1 MPAALRAMASG
12 KAGCVDPAEPDKV
25 LEVAASLGLSLE
37 LLLCTHHH
45 FDHSGGNR
53 KMIASIAGLKVVCS
67 DYEHVDGCTVR
78 VKHKDKLEFSDSV
91 EITIWHAPCHTSGHV
106 LYHLTLKGGQ
116 QADGA
121 PVLFSGDTLFV
132 GGCGRFMEGTASQM
146 VHALYDV
153 VGNLAHNTLVFCGHE
168 YTVDNLR
175 FALSV
180 DPNNRALQ
188 QKYNWAKEQRGKD
201 LPTLPSTISE
211 EFSYN
216 PFMRL
221 SESAVQSNVGGNSW
235 MSPPEVMG
243 ALRNKKNVF
252 K

>member
-175 FALSV
+175 
-180 DPNNRALQ
+180 
-188 QKYNWAKEQRGKD
+188 WE
-201 LPTLPSTISE
+201 TE
-211 EFSYN
+211 EGFY
-216 PFMRL
+216 
-221 SESAVQSNVGGNSW
+221 
-235 MSPPEVMG
+235 
-243 ALRNKKNVF
+243 
-252 K
+252 